1 MKMLLVGLLAAC
13 SPEGKGKLDD
23 TQNDD
28 GVSETSDADQDGYP
42 ADEDCDDT
50 DPSINPEAEEICDD
64 IDNDCNG
71 LVDDHPSNSPT
82 WFADT
87 DQDGHGNPNDSVVEC
102 SPPTGYVASSGD
114 CNDQEPTINP
124 AAEEICDGLDNN
136 CDGTGDTDTV
146 CPCTVESY
154 SEKTYLFC
162 EQSVSWFTANDAC
175 QNSTNYH
182 LAVINDE
189 NENSWITDTGNA
201 ISYEVWWWIGYD
213 NTGASSDQEPDSGWT
228 WSNGLS
234 SSYTNWSS
242 NQPDDYYQNE
252 DCVHIYG
259 SSGMWNDLNCELDNW
274 YGSAIYYVCEA
285 SVP

>member
-13 SPEGKGKLDD
+13 GPEGEVKLDD
-23 TQNDD
+23 TQNSD
-28 GVSETSDADQDGYP
+28 GVADTSDADQDGYP

-50 DPSINPEAEEICDD
+50 DPAINPAAEEICDD
-64 IDNDCNG
+64 VDNDCNG
-71 LVDDHPSNSPT
+71 FVDDYPSNSPT

-114 CNDQEPTINP
+114 CNDQESTINP

-136 CDGTGDTDTV
+136 CDGAGDTDTV

-175 QNSTNYH
+175 QDSTNYH

-213 NTGASSDQEPDSGWT
+213 NTGASLEQEPYGGWT
-228 WSNGLS
+228 WANGS
-234 SSYTNWSS
+234 SSYTNWSN

-259 SSGMWNDLNCELDNW
+259 NSGMWNDLNCELDNW